1 MRIRASHVGSLV
13 AAGAAVIAT
22 TGLGAATAGAA
33 SKTVVTVAYGSTYV
47 FDTNQFAAK
56 WWSGVAKQFDARY
69 PHAVVKLVPIPGSYN
84 DIITKLSLL
93 YRSPATAPDV
103 AQLPTAQIG
112 EWSSTGYLLPLNGY
126 LKSASWWRSF
136 PKAVQGEGTFGG
148 KTYAVDTGENTSG
161 LFYNKVMFRK
171 AGLPVPW
178 HPKNWADILAAA
190 KAIKAKVPGVI
201 PLWLLA
207 GTGSGT
213 NGILQG
219 AGNLIDGSVTPTIY
233 DAKTHKWVVDS
244 PGLRAVLNFYREVYS
259 ARLGANT
266 SDLFSPNAVTAP
278 LSLFA
283 SSKLAIAIGSNYYGG
298 NWTKTINAPY
308 WAGARKTMG
317 VAFIPTQNGQ
327 KPGVASTLGGWDLAV
342 YAKSAHPRLA
352 FDLIQ
357 IMESQKNQ
365 VDAANWAGFVPP
377 DVKYG
382 TAPAYANFAPP
393 YQTFFS
399 KVLPY
404 ATITPS
410 QAAYTIWGQ
419 GFNEATG
426 AIAQN
431 PKTTVAQAIQL
442 MKGYITGQ
450 LGANHVETLR

>member
-1 MRIRASHVGSLV
+1 MRVRARKVGLV
-13 AAGAAVIAT
+13 AAAGAAFI
-22 TGLGAATAGAA
+22 AATAFGVATTAAA
-33 SKTVVTVAYGSTYV
+33 SKTVITVAYGSTYV

-56 WWSGVAKQFDARY
+56 WWQGVAEQFDAKY
-69 PHAVVKLVPIPGSYN
+69 PNATVKLVPIPGSYN

-112 EWSSTGYLLPLNGY
+112 EWSSTGYLLPLNQY
-126 LKSASWWRSF
+126 LKSASWWPNF

-148 KTYAVDTGENTSG
+148 KINAVDTGENTSG
-161 LFYNKVMFRK
+161 LFYNKTMFRK
-171 AGLPVPW
+171 AGLPAAW
-178 HPKNWADILAAA
+178 HPKNWSDILTAA
-190 KAIKAKVPGVI
+190 KTIKAKIPGVI
-201 PLWLLA
+201 PLWLAA

-244 PGLRAVLNFYREVYS
+244 PGLRAVLNFYRQVYS
-259 ARLGANT
+259 AGLGANT

-283 SSKLAIAIGSNYYGG
+283 KGKLAIAVGSNYYGG

-308 WAGARKTMG
+308 WSGAQRTMG
-317 VAFIPTQNGQ
+317 VTFIPTQNGQ

-342 YAKSAHPRLA
+342 YAKSAHPQLA

-357 IMESQKNQ
+357 VMENQNNQ
-365 VDAANWAGFVPP
+365 VNAANWAGFVPP

-382 TAPAYANFAPP
+382 TAPAYADFAPP
-393 YQTFFS
+393 YQSFFS

-431 PKTTVAQAIQL
+431 PKTTVAQTIQL
-442 MKGYITGQ
+442 MKNYIIGQ
-450 LGANHVETLR
+450 LGANQVETLR